1 MIFEMGDLI
10 GLQAKQGGSRKGSN
24 FRPIVKKPTTWA
36 KKGGSG
42 PPGPSPLDPPMH
54 LQKLIG
60 KRNTRFQEKTC
71 GSSKTCGI
79 SEIISGDPVLSIL

>member
-42 PPGPSPLDPPMH
+42 PPGPSPH
-54 LQKLIG
+54 GSAHAFTKAHREKKHAVSG
-60 KRNTRFQEKTC
+60 KNMWKFENLRNFRNNFR
-71 GSSKTCGI
+71 
-79 SEIISGDPVLSIL
+79 